1 MKYTAKTE
9 NVLIILPQENQPE
22 PLCETL
28 ARHGITTTLVED
40 IRSAI
45 LSLKSDVSSIVLLDM
60 DIEGAD
66 LFLDSI
72 VTNFYNPPPYLLAA
86 TGPFNSTMRTD
97 VLNRGADACLEKPID
112 TEEVVA
118 IIHAALRRAALVQK
132 KSICR
137 PPCLIRGEMLID
149 PAQRM
154 VVMEGCT
161 VVLTRKKFDALY
173 LLASHPGVVFSQE
186 QIYSHVWNE
195 DYGFATTSIS
205 DLISSIRKKLGL
217 TIKDRRYIQT
227 LYNAGYRFVAE

>member
-1 MKYTAKTE
+1 MAD
-9 NVLIILPQENQPE
+9 
-22 PLCETL
+22 
-28 ARHGITTTLVED
+28 D

-45 LSLKSDVSSIVLLDM
+45 LSLKSDASSTVLLDM

-86 TGPFNSTMRTD
+86 TESFNSTTHAD
-97 VLNRGADACLEKPID
+97 ILKRGADACLEKPID
-112 TEEVVA
+112 AEEVVA
-118 IIHAALRRAALVQK
+118 IVRAALRRAAQVQK

-154 VVMEGCT
+154 VVMEGRT
-161 VVLTRKKFDALY
+161 VVLTRKEFDALY

-195 DYGFATTSIS
+195 DYGFAMTSVS

-227 LYNAGYRFVAE
+227 LYNAGYKFMAE